1 MNATLMMVTLPTL
14 DGKPIVK
21 RETDKALLV
30 EVEDG
35 STAWFPKS
43 QTRGFWSTTGGVW
56 LVATPFIV
64 REKGLGYRS
73 KAATEGDIFQAL
85 NEGTGAWL

>member
-1 MNATLMMVTLPTL
+1 MNATLMMVNVVTL

-30 EVEDG
+30 EVEDN
-35 STAWFPKS
+35 STTWFPKS
-43 QTRGFWSTTGGVW
+43 QIKGFFGTATGVW

-64 REKGLGYRS
+64 KEKGLVYRS
-73 KAATEGDIFQAL
+73 RMATEGDLFQAL
-85 NEGTGAWL
+85 NSGEGAWV